1 MGLGF
6 QVTNFVCGQ
15 QLWGQGTMTID
26 WNQIRVCF
34 TNEQVR
40 NREYGCSQT
49 SYHHNRVLQKAA
61 GAALN
66 KGQQNGKALW
76 QKHTITPRKP
86 N

>member
-15 QLWGQGTMTID
+15 QLWGQGTKTIH
-26 WNQIRVCF
+26 WNQIRVYF

-40 NREYGCSQT
+40 NREYRCSET
-49 SYHHNRVLQKAA
+49 NYHHNRVLQKAA
-61 GAALN
+61 GTALN
-66 KGQQNGKALW
+66 KEQQNIKALW
-76 QKHTITPRKP
+76 QKHMNKPHKP